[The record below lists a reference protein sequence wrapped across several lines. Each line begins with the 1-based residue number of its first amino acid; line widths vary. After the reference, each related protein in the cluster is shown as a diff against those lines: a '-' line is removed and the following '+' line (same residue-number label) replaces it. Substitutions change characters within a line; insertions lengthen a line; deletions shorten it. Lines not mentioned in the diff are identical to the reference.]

1 MFWLYFGLENG
12 ATDFA
17 PYFPIILLSRPGTKI
32 EIPTLVPV
40 GPTPA
45 QGEWSGSGSEVLP
58 PGKFYTAPEQ
68 NIDPGSTSAPFPNSS
83 RCKICQRLGVR
94 PREKVQAPAAL
105 SPAPHPR

>member
-1 MFWLYFGLENG
+1 MMKIQRKTLRNNNTSNNMFWLYFGLENG

-58 PGKFYTAPEQ
+58 PGKFYTAPE
-68 NIDPGSTSAPFPNSS
+68 
-83 RCKICQRLGVR
+83 
-94 PREKVQAPAAL
+94 
-105 SPAPHPR
+105 